1 MTWVVVLDNGNHFTV
16 QADSLFEINYNL
28 MECGLIQSDYDIIS
42 ITRTSDLLGSISRL
56 RIAQYIPLGVP
67 STLPIMRLYKC
78 AIST

>member
-42 ITRTSDLLGSISRL
+42 ITRVMS
-56 RIAQYIPLGVP
+56 
-67 STLPIMRLYKC
+67 
-78 AIST
+78 